1 MSVSNPSVYQNVDP
15 DIIEIVKRQIELY
28 RTVVCYSLT
37 MAGRQEEAEEF
48 SRIYYTDLIQF
59 SLYVM
64 RLDGS
69 VSEFEAEMLNLL
81 FGSKKS
87 ARELDRLTAQFD
99 QENMA
104 AYARRIPE
112 SVTILVEM
120 LDRVD
125 GEDAFDPMAIP
136 QLYLALAGAIGEADG
151 VFDESEAEG
160 ARTFVENLIAYV
172 VSVVGEP
179 DAPLSS
185 ATMSRETALALLG
198 LTEEELTPQAIKK
211 AYRNAMQL
219 NHPDR
224 HPNDENLRKYAEEQC
239 RRINEARDV
248 LMKEIGDAQAGYP
261 SGAHDKPGYWQSS
274 SSQATSGNSGPSRD
288 DKSAASEV
296 GAEQE
301 SPKESVHRHQEASSA
316 DEGTGSSVAS
326 SDGSFMLTSWK
337 TSVGFSVLG
346 TVTEPFVQMIAVV
359 LMLLPLAEMTGL
371 SSTAY
376 LSSLSAYLVMFVK
389 GIIQF
394 VYAVVV
400 YPSYFKSKPLLKSS
414 RAISFCNFFFSNVA
428 IGPLWN
434 SNLTKSRTEGC
445 SRKGVSCIVQCV
457 FLSLSLVATACSF
470 FIVWGPVLDGV
481 SSHPATYSN
490 YNAGISVSYPDNWT
504 NDGLSEQDDAETVL
518 LRLRPENTRT
528 VAAGVSINGELTK
541 GEFETLTAEDIRA
554 VIPDD
559 IDNWTEESARKT
571 SIGDDDYWVL
581 IGQGVVESEEGPRPI
596 KLAWWFTAQNG
607 LVFCFEF
614 HDYLAGEGFDQY
626 YRDFEGIVASAQY
639 DIA

>member
-1 MSVSNPSVYQNVDP
+1 MSVSNPSVYQNVEP
-15 DIIEIVKRQIELY
+15 DIIEVVKRQIELY
-28 RTVVCYSLT
+28 RTVVCSSLT

-87 ARELDRLTAQFD
+87 ARELDQLTAQFD

-120 LDRVD
+120 FDCID

-160 ARTFVENLIAYV
+160 VRAFVENLIAYV

-179 DAPLSS
+179 DVPSASS
-185 ATMSRETALALLG
+185 AMSRETALALLG
-198 LTEEELTPQAIKK
+198 LTEEELAPQAIKK

-248 LMKEIGDAQAGYP
+248 LMREVGDMQPEHP
-261 SGAHDKPGYWQSS
+261 SGAHDKPSYWQSS
-274 SSQATSGNSGPSRD
+274 SPQANTEDSSPNRSDRP
-288 DKSAASEV
+288 AASEKKT
-296 GAEQE
+296 ERE
-301 SPKESVHRHQEASSA
+301 SPKESVHRHQEVSSA
-316 DEGTGSSVAS
+316 NEDTGSTVVS
-326 SDGSFMLTSWK
+326 SDDSFVLTSWK

-346 TVTEPFVQMIAVV
+346 TVTEPFVQMVATM

-371 SSTAY
+371 SSMAY
-376 LSSLSAYLVMFVK
+376 LGSLSAYLVMFVK
-389 GIIQF
+389 GIVQL
-394 VYAVVV
+394 VYAAVV

-428 IGPLWN
+428 FGPLWN

-445 SRKGVSCIVQCV
+445 SHKGVSYIVQCV
-457 FLSLSLVATACSF
+457 FLSLLLVATACSF
-470 FIVWGPVLDGV
+470 FIVWGPVLDGA
-481 SSHPATYSN
+481 SSHTGTYSN
-490 YNAGISVSYPDNWT
+490 YNAGISISYPDDWA
-504 NDGLSEQDDAETVL
+504 NDGLSEQDNAETVL

-541 GEFETLTAEDIRA
+541 SEFELLTVEDIRA
-554 VIPDD
+554 TLPDD
-559 IDNWTEESARKT
+559 IDNWTEESARKI

-614 HDYLAGEGFDQY
+614 HDYLAGEGFDRY

>member
-1 MSVSNPSVYQNVDP
+1 MSVSNPRVYQNVDP

-59 SLYVM
+59 SLYIM

-99 QENMA
+99 KENMV

-120 LDRVD
+120 FDCID

-160 ARTFVENLIAYV
+160 VRAFVENLIAYV

-179 DAPLSS
+179 DVPPASS
-185 ATMSRETALALLG
+185 AMSRETALALLG
-198 LTEEELTPQAIKK
+198 LTEEGLTPQAIKK

-239 RRINEARDV
+239 RRINEARDA
-248 LMKEIGDAQAGYP
+248 LMREVEDARTDRL
-261 SGAHDKPGYWQSS
+261 SGTYDKTSYQQPD
-274 SSQATSGNSGPSRD
+274 SSQETSGVNKQR
-288 DKSAASEV
+288 
-296 GAEQE
+296 Q
-301 SPKESVHRHQEASSA
+301 
-316 DEGTGSSVAS
+316 DEGSATREEEAVQNDTKDARQHQGSVPSDKVAGNADTP
-326 SDGSFMLTSWK
+326 SDDSFVLTRWK

-346 TVTEPFVQMIAVV
+346 VMAGFILWMVAIVV
-359 LMLLPLAEMTGL
+359 MFLPLIMVTGL
-371 SSTAY
+371 TSPTY
-376 LSSLSAYLVMFVK
+376 IGSLSGWIAMFASDV
-389 GIIQF
+389 IQL
-394 VYAVVV
+394 VYALVF
-400 YPSYFKSKPLLKSS
+400 YRSYFKSKPLLKSS
-414 RAISFCNFFFSNVA
+414 RAISFCNLLFSNIA
-428 IGPLWN
+428 IGSLWN
-434 SNLTKSRTEGC
+434 SNLTRSRND
-445 SRKGVSCIVQCV
+445 SRPHKGVSYIVHCV
-457 FLSLSLVATACSF
+457 FLSLSLALTVYGF
-470 FIVWGPVLDGV
+470 PIVWGPVLDEASG
-481 SSHPATYSN
+481 HLGTYSN
-490 YNAGISVSYPDNWT
+490 YNAGISVSYPDDWT
-504 NDGLSEQDDAETVL
+504 SDGLSEQDNAETVL

-541 GEFETLTAEDIRA
+541 GEFESLTVEDIRA
-554 VIPDD
+554 IVPDD
-559 IDNWTEESARKT
+559 INSWTEESARKI

-581 IGQGVVESEEGPRPI
+581 IGQGVVESEEGSRPI

-614 HDYLAGEGFDQY
+614 QDYLAGEGFDRY